1 MILFR
6 EKDFWKKNN
15 REKIKLYKIYLHHIY
30 ISITMVSASLG
41 KTIKILTL
49 MKKMKDG
56 RCKIFSEMVGHF

>member
-1 MILFR
+1 
-6 EKDFWKKNN
+6 
-15 REKIKLYKIYLHHIY
+15 
-30 ISITMVSASLG
+30 MVSASLG